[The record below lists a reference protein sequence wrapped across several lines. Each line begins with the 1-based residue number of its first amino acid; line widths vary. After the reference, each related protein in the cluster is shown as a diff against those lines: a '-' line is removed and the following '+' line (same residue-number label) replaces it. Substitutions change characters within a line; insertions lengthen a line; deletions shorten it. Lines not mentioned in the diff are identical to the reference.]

1 MDTKPVIVVQEYNT
15 SIDKVWNA
23 LTNKEEM
30 KYWYFNLPEFY
41 AVNDFEFQFYG
52 GKDENN
58 QYLHLCKITDVSLQ
72 NKLSYSWRYD
82 GYPGISFVTFEV
94 IEKDSKTTLKLTHTG
109 IETFEN
115 ENSDFAKSE
124 FEAGWNYILHTA
136 LKNYLED

>member
-1 MDTKPVIVVQEYNT
+1 MDTKPIIVIQEYNT

>member
-1 MDTKPVIVVQEYNT
+1 MDTKPIIVVQEYNT

>member
-1 MDTKPVIVVQEYNT
+1 MDTKPIIVVQEYNT
-15 SIDKVWNA
+15 SINKVWNA

>member
-1 MDTKPVIVVQEYNT
+1 MDTKPIIVVQEYNT

-82 GYPGISFVTFEV
+82 GYPGISFVMFEV
-94 IEKDSKTTLKLTHTG
+94 IEKDFKTTLKLTHTG